1 MPAGTGTEIMS
12 SIINTVAKNMK
23 SRCIIISGGAYDII
37 PELRDGDYVIA
48 CDKGYEYAKRSGIRP
63 DIVIADFDSYDG
75 LVDITI
81 PVLKYPT
88 EKDDTDTMAAVKYA
102 VNNGFSEIVLCCAQG
117 GRSDHAF
124 ANIQSCAY
132 AVNRGLKVT
141 VFSSDNETVFL
152 KDGMTEISKKPGCA
166 LSVFSFTDRSEGV
179 DILGAK
185 YEVKDAVVVNSFP
198 VGVSNEWRQDSVK
211 IAVKSGILM
220 IVTSRIK

>member
-1 MPAGTGTEIMS
+1 MSDIMS
-12 SIINTVAKNMK
+12 IIEKEVR
-23 SRCIIISGGAYDII
+23 SVCIIISGGEYDII
-37 PELRDGDYVIA
+37 PEVQPGDYVIA

-75 LVDITI
+75 SVDITI
-81 PVLKYPT
+81 PVLKYPC

-102 VNNGFSEIVLCCAQG
+102 VAKGFSDIVLCCAQG
-117 GRSDHAF
+117 GRTDHAL

-132 AVNRGLKVT
+132 AADRGIKVT
-141 VFSSDNETVFL
+141 ICSSDNEIRFL
-152 KDGMTEISKKPGCA
+152 KDDFTEIEKKEGFS

-185 YEVKDAVVVNSFP
+185 YEICNATVTNSFP
-198 VGVSNEWRQDSVK
+198 LGVSNEWREDIVK

-220 IVTSRIK
+220 IVTSKK